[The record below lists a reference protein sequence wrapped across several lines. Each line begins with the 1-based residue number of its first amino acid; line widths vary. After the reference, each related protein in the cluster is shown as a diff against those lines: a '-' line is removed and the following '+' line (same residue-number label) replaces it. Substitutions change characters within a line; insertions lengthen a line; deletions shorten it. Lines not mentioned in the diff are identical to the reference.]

1 MAQAASFTVAE
12 DAAVVNGAVTAT
24 DADVGATFTFAL
36 NDAAPAGL
44 TFNSNGS
51 YSFNPAD
58 AAYQSLGV
66 GQQTIITVPYTVTD
80 NAGATS
86 TANLVI
92 TVTGTNDAPVAVADT
107 GALADTE
114 HALVIFYAPYSGH
127 CKVRPCPPPA
137 LLPIRAWLAASQNRL
152 TRRSA
157 CSRAQPALAAVAA
170 GARRQTCPAPGSASH
185 LKSSMASSAAWPP
198 DAAWYRP
205 QMARPCC
212 PHCHTFLTDLSQFTP
227 WQNAGVFGVVV
238 CAQLFVTPGWARA
251 QVLGATLLL
260 ALGLKAWRLRQV
272 RGKPRFVPWA
282 SR

>member
-1 MAQAASFTVAE
+1 MSSESSPGASAQVACACE
-12 DAAVVNGAVTAT
+12 SCGAPLARPDAA
-24 DADVGATFTFAL
+24 
-36 NDAAPAGL
+36 
-44 TFNSNGS
+44 
-51 YSFNPAD
+51 
-58 AAYQSLGV
+58 
-66 GQQTIITVPYTVTD
+66 
-80 NAGATS
+80 
-86 TANLVI
+86 
-92 TVTGTNDAPVAVADT
+92 
-107 GALADTE
+107 
-114 HALVIFYAPYSGH
+114 
-127 CKVRPCPPPA
+127 
-137 LLPIRAWLAASQNRL
+137 
-152 TRRSA
+152 
-157 CSRAQPALAAVAA
+157 
-170 GARRQTCPAPGSASH
+170 CPACEASLTAH
-185 LKSSMASSAAWPP
+185 VPDLTQGAHACPSCHARFDRAGSAAWPP